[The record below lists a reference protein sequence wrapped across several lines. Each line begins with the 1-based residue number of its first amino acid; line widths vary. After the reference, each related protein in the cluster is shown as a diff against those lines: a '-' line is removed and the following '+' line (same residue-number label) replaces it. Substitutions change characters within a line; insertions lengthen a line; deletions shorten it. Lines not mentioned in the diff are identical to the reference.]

1 MGLFMAHLSPAI
13 FAIVMA
19 VALLAGF
26 VKGAVG
32 FGLPMIMM
40 GGLATFVAPQQALA
54 ALIMPAF
61 LINFIQ
67 AFRQGWRPAL
77 ASTIEYRRFVIAVVV
92 FIAISANFV
101 NVIPEPVFLLIL
113 GIPISLY
120 AAMQLAGKSVSLKV
134 EHRARVEWTLGIVS
148 GLYGGVSGIWGPPL
162 LVLLLSLGTEK
173 KESVRVQGVVYLL
186 GAAMLI
192 PAHLHS
198 GVLNRDTLPFSL
210 VLVIPALVG
219 QLIGMQVHD
228 RLDQRLFRRLTQ
240 VMLVVVGLN
249 LVRDAVA
256 TLFF

>member
-1 MGLFMAHLSPAI
+1 MAHLSPAI
-13 FAIVMA
+13 FAFVIA
-19 VALLAGF
+19 VTLFAGF
-26 VKGAVG
+26 VKGSVG

-40 GGLATFVAPQQALA
+40 GGLTTFVAPQQALA

-77 ASTIEYRRFVIAVVV
+77 ASTIEFRRFIIAVVV

-113 GIPISLY
+113 GIPIAFY
-120 AAMQLAGKSVSLKV
+120 AAMQLTGKTLTLKV
-134 EHRARVEWTLGIVS
+134 EHRTRVEWTLGIIS

-162 LVLLLSLGTEK
+162 LVFLLSIGTGK
-173 KESVRVQGVVYLL
+173 TESVRVQGVVYLL

-198 GVLNRDTLPFSL
+198 GVLNQDTLPFSL

-228 RLDQRLFRRLTQ
+228 RLDQNLFRRLTQ

-249 LVRDAVA
+249 LAREAIVA
-256 TLFF
+256 LFF